1 MKWPRGCNDFGSG
14 KGAMSKVSDPVR
26 EWFYCLHCGEERHIR
41 TLPRSQ
47 VDRDFTSL
55 MNADGDDDRASD
67 MNIDSS
73 GLYLKI
79 TKYG

>member
-1 MKWPRGCNDFGSG
+1 MQCSRGCNSFGSG

-26 EWFYCLHCGEERHIR
+26 EWFYCLHCGTEEHIR

-55 MNADGDDDRASD
+55 MNADGDDDRAQD
-67 MNIDSS
+67 MNIDSA
-73 GLYLKI
+73 GLHHKI